1 MKIAV
6 GCDHAGFVLKSAVTE
21 ALGRRAGVEVVDF
34 GTHSEELKQLI
45 INADVSCVLFDGDFE
60 KIFLEMAVEIESV
73 V

>member
-34 GTHSEELKQLI
+34 GTHSEEPLSW
-45 INADVSCVLFDGDFE
+45 AS
-60 KIFLEMAVEIESV
+60 S
-73 V
+73 